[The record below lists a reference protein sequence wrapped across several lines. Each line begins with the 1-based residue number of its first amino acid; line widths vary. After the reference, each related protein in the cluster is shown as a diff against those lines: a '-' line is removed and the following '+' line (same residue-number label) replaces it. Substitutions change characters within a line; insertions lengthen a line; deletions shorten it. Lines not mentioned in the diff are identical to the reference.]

1 MLFRVP
7 ARSRGQ
13 SELAEAQCAAH
24 AMGALAH
31 LLLLVCP
38 LLHFFPG
45 HRPSAAVIVENKG
58 GNMASTMIGRAEKVA
73 ARDLHAITSL
83 PQFRGW
89 SPAVAGD
96 VRRVEPVRA
105 RTRKLATPRVG
116 LRGVAVQPGLGRTDR
131 RGAG

>member
-7 ARSRGQ
+7 GRSRGQ

-73 ARDLHAITSL
+73 GARPPRDHLTSAV
-83 PQFRGW
+83 PGMVTSSRG
-89 SPAVAGD
+89 
-96 VRRVEPVRA
+96 RC
-105 RTRKLATPRVG
+105 T
-116 LRGVAVQPGLGRTDR
+116 
-131 RGAG
+131 